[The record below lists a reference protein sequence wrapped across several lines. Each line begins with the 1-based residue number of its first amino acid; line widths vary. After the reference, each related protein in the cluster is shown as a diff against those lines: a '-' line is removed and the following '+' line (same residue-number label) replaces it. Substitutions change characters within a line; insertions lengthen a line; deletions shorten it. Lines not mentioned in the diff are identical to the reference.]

1 MQKYERLY
9 YYIHEY
15 QSLLY
20 DFYSTNAVPFLITYL
35 NFDMTNIN
43 WEDEK
48 LVGGPYEWTGEYS
61 TGLARNRILLLPV
74 FFIEEYSTV
83 FDAQDTGYI
92 KLNESSCVIPS
103 VYGIVP
109 YPHDVLKLEQ
119 SYMRPVNDIYPAF
132 RVTGVE
138 ILPNTDRRF
147 WKLRIETASRPFP
160 EYEAHVTNSYTYVDY
175 DKKIHT
181 LEDSQFMAKLLS
193 KNEELRCDLKALFDE
208 RSGFYYI

>member
-1 MQKYERLY
+1 MQRYERLY

-20 DFYSTNAVPFLITYL
+20 DFYSKSAVPFLVTYL
-35 NFDMTNIN
+35 NFNMRTIN

-48 LVGGPYEWTGEYS
+48 LFGGPYEWGQEYS
-61 TGLARNRILLLPV
+61 MGLKRNKILLLPV
-74 FFIEEYSTV
+74 FFIEEYSTS
-83 FDAQDTGYI
+83 FDAQDVGYI

-119 SYMRPVNDIYPAF
+119 SYLRPVNDVYPSF

-147 WKLRIETASRPFP
+147 WKLKIETASLPFT
-160 EYEAHVTNSYTYVDY
+160 EYEKHVDNVYSYVDY

-193 KNEELRCDLKALFDE
+193 KNNNLRDDLKTLFDE
-208 RSGFYYI
+208 RTGFYYI